1 MIRLLDGSANEGLA
15 TLSQILKRGQP
26 TLGQL
31 WTSQLSPQ
39 DTEDLRTAN
48 TILPGLRAQFEAACA
63 PALPLRGHRTAG
75 RHSSQPPAIPCTPCL
90 DLAACRH
97 HPPDGW

>member
-1 MIRLLDGSANEGLA
+1 MPANRADAMIRLLDGSANEGLA

-39 DTEDLRTAN
+39 DTEL
-48 TILPGLRAQFEAACA
+48 F
-63 PALPLRGHRTAG
+63 PLQNHPSVNQGT
-75 RHSSQPPAIPCTPCL
+75 QNQK
-90 DLAACRH
+90 LAMSK
-97 HPPDGW
+97 DI